1 MCTNFTKNNIERY
14 LNELS
19 KELKKEFGK
28 NSEFELIIV
37 GGASILLNYSFREQT
52 LDVDAFIS
60 NQNTIKEA
68 IKSRYSRGGRYRF
81 YMNTCFFIYYLYEL
95 GATNQN
101 NIQEVSNF

>member
-1 MCTNFTKNNIERY
+1 MCTKFTKNNIERY

-28 NSEFELIIV
+28 NLEFELIIV
-37 GGASILLNYSFREQT
+37 GGASILLNYNFREQT

-68 IKSRYSRGGRYRF
+68 IKSTAEKYDVL
-81 YMNTCFFIYYLYEL
+81 FIYKRR
-95 GATNQN
+95 
-101 NIQEVSNF
+101 

>member
-1 MCTNFTKNNIERY
+1 MCTKFTKNNIERY

-37 GGASILLNYSFREQT
+37 GGASILLNYNFREQT

-68 IKSRYSRGGRYRF
+68 IKSTAEKYDVS
-81 YMNTCFFIYYLYEL
+81 FIYKRR
-95 GATNQN
+95 
-101 NIQEVSNF
+101 

>member
-68 IKSRYSRGGRYRF
+68 IKSTAEKYGLK
-81 YMNTCFFIYYLYEL
+81 ML
-95 GATNQN
+95 G
-101 NIQEVSNF
+101 